1 MRPST
6 RPANYCATLLPILR
20 GSDAAY
26 GRFLVSV
33 SRSFSFSALP
43 LVLAATAA
51 FDGRRVASHP
61 RLSPTASFYPKIAL
75 RSRRDRLTIDQ
86 RTRGSGRKQQVVELN
101 LTTSEILVF
110 YHET

>member
-6 RPANYCATLLPILR
+6 RPANYCATLLPILH
-20 GSDAAY
+20 GS
-26 GRFLVSV
+26 
-33 SRSFSFSALP
+33 
-43 LVLAATAA
+43 
-51 FDGRRVASHP
+51 VASRL

-86 RTRGSGRKQQVVELN
+86 CTRGSGRKQQVVELN